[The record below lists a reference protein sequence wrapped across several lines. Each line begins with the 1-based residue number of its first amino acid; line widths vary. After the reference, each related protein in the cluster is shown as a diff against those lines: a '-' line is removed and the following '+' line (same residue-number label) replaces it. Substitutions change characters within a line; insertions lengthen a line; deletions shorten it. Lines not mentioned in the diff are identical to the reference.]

1 MRWRCVAPNK
11 GYASEALVLV
21 VRGWSNCRR
30 LSRTHTH
37 RDRGRA
43 SKSDFVGV
51 GNKHDDVEPDTS
63 LCSNSTRRPRG
74 PAGDRI
80 SRVRNSSS
88 RLVVRSL
95 RRHTAQAFQR
105 TLLST
110 TYRLFSD
117 CEFFSEAVERAMF

>member
-21 VRGWSNCRR
+21 VRGGSNCRR
-30 LSRTHTH
+30 LSRAHTH
-37 RDRGRA
+37 PDRGRT
-43 SKSDFVGV
+43 SKPHLVGSLDQ
-51 GNKHDDVEPDTS
+51 HADVESATS
-63 LCSNSTRRPRG
+63 LCSDSTRRPRR

-95 RRHTAQAFQR
+95 RRHAPQAFQR
-105 TLLST
+105 TLLCT
-110 TYRLFSD
+110 ANRLFSD
-117 CEFFSEAVERAMF
+117 CEFFGKAVERAMF